1 MGDYSVKAILSAA
14 DKGFTS
20 TIKGAQRTLTN
31 LGNTVKSGL
40 GMGVLIGIGQQAFS
54 SITGSVKGLMGETMQ
69 TSDAMAKLKQ
79 AMEFSGQYKGLKEI
93 EQITGGLKNYADK
106 TVFELQDV
114 MSTFGALSANGIK
127 DADKMTQSVGNAVA
141 VFGGGAREFS
151 SVGLAFSQA
160 MASGALHAQDWNQIL
175 NASPQLAGGLR
186 KELIKLNPAIGK
198 DFKGAMEDG
207 MISADLLGKAM
218 NNIGMT
224 DFAKEAAQSTST
236 FEGAMGN
243 MKASA
248 VNGMMGIYE
257 AFAKSNVVGVIN
269 KFNVALDK
277 GFTWIAAK
285 IPVFIKKV
293 SPYWKAFSKE
303 FTSVAKKFGSAFKA
317 IGREFK
323 KLTGAFGSTESL
335 NNFKSVIGKVGDALK
350 SFAGFLEKHANKIA
364 KFITMLPKL
373 WLAFHGFKIVSALVP
388 GVAGFGKALLSMAG
402 KGISGLA
409 GKLFGISK
417 GQEEVGK
424 KSKTSGKQ
432 MLTAAKSFALMGVA
446 VLLVAAGF
454 ALLTFSSIELANAGG
469 LAVGV
474 MIGMAGALVGVG
486 VGMAVLLKSLAPIG
500 KKIMPVAQS
509 MLLLGTAVLVVA
521 VGFTVLSVASIALA
535 NSGGLAIG
543 VMVGMVAA
551 LAGLGLGMAMLL
563 KFLAPMSAQLIP
575 VATSMLLLGAA
586 VVVVAAG
593 FAILAATAIIL
604 SNAGGLAIGVM
615 AGLVLTLAGLMA
627 LAAYLAPMLTAGA
640 VGFIAFSAALL
651 TAGVAALL
659 VSAAIAIIATTLPI
673 VAQYGLQASVA
684 FLALGGSLAVFGAG
698 ALVAGAGAVVLGT
711 GLLVVSVAVL
721 ACAVGMA
728 ALAAGTLV
736 LGVALLVC
744 ATSVT
749 MMAASFPMAAAGAMA
764 LTVAFTTLLA
774 MSVAFGAAS
783 IVAAAGIVALSVG
796 ALAGTASIVAFGLGM
811 TAACVGVVAMG
822 AALKA
827 VKSSMKSIASSAKT
841 TKSSLN
847 SMTSAVKFVSSGLDA
862 LGNKAKSA
870 MNKLTSAFSNAAK
883 KATESGKQLGNG
895 FTQGM
900 QSGLSKAPAV
910 AILITTSVSSA
921 LRSGRSAAYSAG
933 AYISQGFAQG
943 MRSQLAI
950 VRSAAAQLAAAA
962 DKAVRAKAK
971 IHSPSKVA
979 DKLGEY
985 WVAGFANSLADG
997 AREVWKAAENLV
1009 SIPSMDLPEMRLAY
1023 AGELSDDY
1031 EYYRNAEY
1039 TIIVKSEIDGKEVGR
1054 TTAKYTEEELNKRER
1069 RNRRKKGKV

>member
-40 GMGVLIGIGQQAFS
+40 GMGILMGIGQQAFS

-257 AFAKSNVVGVIN
+257 AFAKSNVVGAIN

-277 GFTWIAAK
+277 GFTWISAK
-285 IPVFIKKV
+285 IPAFIEKV

-335 NNFKSVIGKVGDALK
+335 NNFKSVIGKVADALK

-373 WLAFHGFKIVSALVP
+373 WLAFHGFKIVNAVAP
-388 GVAGFGKALLSMAG
+388 GLTTFAKGLTNLAG
-402 KGISGLA
+402 KGIAGLA
-409 GKLFGISK
+409 AKLLGISK
-417 GQEEVGK
+417 NQKKVGEVSMVSGQQ
-424 KSKTSGKQ
+424 T
-432 MLTAAKSFALMGVA
+432 LTAAKSFAIMGGA
-446 VLLVAAGF
+446 VFLVAAGF
-454 ALLTFSSIELANAGG
+454 AILA
-469 LAVGV
+469 
-474 MIGMAGALVGVG
+474 M
-486 VGMAVLLKSLAPIG
+486 S
-500 KKIMPVAQS
+500 
-509 MLLLGTAVLVVA
+509 
-521 VGFTVLSVASIALA
+521 SIALA

-575 VATSMLLLGAA
+575 VSTAMLLLGAA

-593 FAILAATAIIL
+593 FAILAATSIIL
-604 SNAGGLAIGVM
+604 ANAGGLAIGVM

-640 VGFIAFSAALL
+640 VGFIAFGAALL
-651 TAGVAALL
+651 MAGVAALL
-659 VSAAIAIIATTLPI
+659 VSTAIAIISTTLPI
-673 VAQYGLQASVA
+673 VAQYGLQASIA
-684 FLALGGSLAVFGAG
+684 FLALGASLIVFGAG
-698 ALVAGAGAVVLGT
+698 ALVAGSGAAVLGA
-711 GLLVVSVAVL
+711 GLLVISVAVL
-721 ACAVGMA
+721 ACAVGME

-736 LGVALLVC
+736 LGAALLVC

-749 MMAASFPMAAAGAMA
+749 MMATSFPMAAAGAMA

-783 IVAAAGIVALSVG
+783 LVAAAGIVALSAG
-796 ALAGTASIVAFGLGM
+796 ALAGTESIVAFGLGM

-870 MNKLTSAFSNAAK
+870 MNKLTSAFSNVAK
-883 KATESGKQLGNG
+883 KATESGKQIGNG

-933 AYISQGFAQG
+933 AYISQGFAAG
-943 MRSQLAI
+943 MRSQLGAI
-950 VRSAAAQLAAAA
+950 RSAAAQMVNAAN
-962 DKAVRAKAK
+962 KAVRAKAM
-971 IHSPSKVA
+971 IHSPSRLFKKNGVYMGEGQEDGILSKVK
-979 DKLGEY
+979 D
-985 WVAGFANSLADG
+985 
-997 AREVWKAAENLV
+997 VWKAAKKLV
-1009 SIPSMDLPEMRLAY
+1009 QLPNVELPEMRLAY